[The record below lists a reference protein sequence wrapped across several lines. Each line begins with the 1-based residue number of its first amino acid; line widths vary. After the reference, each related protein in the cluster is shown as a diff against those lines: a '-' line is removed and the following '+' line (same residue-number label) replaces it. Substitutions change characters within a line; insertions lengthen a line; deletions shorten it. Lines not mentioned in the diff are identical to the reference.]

1 MAISG
6 NFFAGV
12 DVGSLAA
19 KSVILKDREIFTTWL
34 LKSGV
39 NSVESGLSAL
49 NLALD
54 AAVIA
59 RSFAKK
65 EGLWA

>member
-1 MAISG
+1 MSEKG

-19 KSVILKDREIFTTWL
+19 KAVILQDGEIFATGL